1 MNKLRIGKLE
11 EWQDT
16 GVNFA
21 FIDLFLWNH
30 LLVEQVEHRSLTN
43 RYMTWNKK
51 RSEIN
56 KSSEIGCGI
65 SFFSSLKN

>member
-43 RYMTWNKK
+43 RYDL
-51 RSEIN
+51 E
-56 KSSEIGCGI
+56 
-65 SFFSSLKN
+65 

>member
-21 FIDLFLWNH
+21 FFDLFLWNH
-30 LLVEQVEHRSLTN
+30 LLVEQVDHGSLTD
-43 RYMTWNKK
+43 RYHL
-51 RSEIN
+51 EIR
-56 KSSEIGCGI
+56 KGV
-65 SFFSSLKN
+65 K